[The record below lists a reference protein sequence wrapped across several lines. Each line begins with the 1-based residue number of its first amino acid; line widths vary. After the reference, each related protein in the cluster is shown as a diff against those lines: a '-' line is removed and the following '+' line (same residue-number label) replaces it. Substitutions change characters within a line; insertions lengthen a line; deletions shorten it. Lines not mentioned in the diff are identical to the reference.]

1 MAAAA
6 LIIFSSA
13 LSGPRATGRP
23 RMLAVQLQRQTMA
36 DVEECIVSSESASEA
51 DACFASDAIPKIP
64 VSRGPAPPLSEMDSR
79 AALMGPAAS
88 LGECFVDAENAGEIE
103 SCKSD
108 YEALVAGPS
117 AAPQAGFLT
126 PAAVVLLLATGFA
139 IKEYLLGGI

>member
-1 MAAAA
+1 MVAAAA

-36 DVEECIVSSESASEA
+36 DKECIVSSESQSEA

-88 LGECFVDAENAGEIE
+88 LGECIVDAENPGEIE

>member
-1 MAAAA
+1 
-6 LIIFSSA
+6 
-13 LSGPRATGRP
+13 
-23 RMLAVQLQRQTMA
+23 
-36 DVEECIVSSESASEA
+36 
-51 DACFASDAIPKIP
+51 
-64 VSRGPAPPLSEMDSR
+64 MDSR

-88 LGECFVDAENAGEIE
+88 LGECIVDAENAGEIE